1 MDIFKNRNFVRLF
14 FAALASQMGTTVGN
28 MAFAFFLLD
37 RFSSQPSYT
46 TLAELMYSLPTIFV
60 FLNVGVVADRFDRKK
75 VAENCDWIRA
85 GLTVVLFFTLFTGN
99 IPLVFCILFIRSAV
113 TKFFFPAENS
123 LVQAILPKEH
133 YAKAAGLNQMLF
145 SIFMVFGVGIGA
157 FMYNTIGI
165 EGAIILDFV
174 SFIIS
179 GLLIRSCRIPKEAR
193 QPNGAFSW
201 RKTSVKDSIN
211 DFREGILY
219 ILKNKLLASLIF
231 GFFIFGFVNGGFAVL
246 PMFTMKYG
254 LAPDRYEWH
263 TSIFTI
269 ALGFGLLAGS
279 VIGTIISKKVKPH
292 FLMSI
297 PIFIAGLLIFVLG
310 YTNILWVYYAAAFAL
325 GMCIGPINIAIGG
338 WMPKIVHPKLMG
350 RVSGMQD
357 PFMMFAQ
364 SLTLGL
370 VALLFPKFVSNI
382 DYLYYGMGVI
392 ILLVF
397 IFYFI
402 ALPKYSA
409 QAVEV
414 NVQEAFQEQ
423 PKKKARSV

>member
-1 MDIFKNRNFVRLF
+1 
-14 FAALASQMGTTVGN
+14 
-28 MAFAFFLLD
+28 
-37 RFSSQPSYT
+37 
-46 TLAELMYSLPTIFV
+46 
-60 FLNVGVVADRFDRKK
+60 
-75 VAENCDWIRA
+75 
-85 GLTVVLFFTLFTGN
+85 
-99 IPLVFCILFIRSAV
+99 
-113 TKFFFPAENS
+113 
-123 LVQAILPKEH
+123 
-133 YAKAAGLNQMLF
+133 
-145 SIFMVFGVGIGA
+145 
-157 FMYNTIGI
+157 
-165 EGAIILDFV
+165 
-174 SFIIS
+174 
-179 GLLIRSCRIPKEAR
+179 
-193 QPNGAFSW
+193 
-201 RKTSVKDSIN
+201 
-211 DFREGILY
+211 
-219 ILKNKLLASLIF
+219 
-231 GFFIFGFVNGGFAVL
+231 
-246 PMFTMKYG
+246 
-254 LAPDRYEWH
+254 
-263 TSIFTI
+263 
-269 ALGFGLLAGS
+269 
-279 VIGTIISKKVKPH
+279 
-292 FLMSI
+292 MSI

-423 PKKKARSV
+423 PEPSP